1 MLCPSWYGMR
11 AIGCNR
17 CTHIKCIS
25 TCPMRH
31 TAQRAHAYNACKCT
45 HASSPTYRTG
55 RHRLGRRVHV
65 IDIHHSH
72 KRTIDNTVDGV
83 RTVADGL
90 SPYLSST
97 QVQVANLRSALNK
110 HGLRNFRMKLAWA
123 PAGERVPEM
132 CNVSLTLSH
141 FLSRLPNSEQRHS
154 ELVIAVMTHR

>member
-1 MLCPSWYGMR
+1 MLCPSWYGMG
-11 AIGCNR
+11 AIGHSR

-31 TAQRAHAYNACKCT
+31 TAQRAHAYNARKCT
-45 HASSPTYRTG
+45 HASRLTYRTG

-110 HGLRNFRMKLAWA
+110 TRTAEFSDEISVGSSRGTGSRNVQ
-123 PAGERVPEM
+123 RV
-132 CNVSLTLSH
+132 VDASH
-141 FLSRLPNSEQRHS
+141 FLSRLSSSEQRHS